1 MKGLLLR
8 IFGHRMTLIF
18 GDPMVLDRWRWITRY
33 LPRTQG
39 GELLIDIGCG
49 SGAFSLGAAKRG
61 YRTLGLSWDD
71 RNNQE
76 AESRARIL
84 DLPNVSFK
92 VFDARRLNELH
103 TDRGKYK
110 YALCTENIE
119 HIVDDSKLIRDINAL
134 LAPGGRLLLTTPNYY
149 YRPLTKEDEGP
160 FDPIEDG
167 RHVRRGYSKAE
178 LRELL
183 EHQGFLVE
191 TIEYCSGYF
200 SQRTTTA
207 LRLLSRY
214 FGGFAWVV
222 TLPLRALG
230 PMLDRPRA
238 NGRWPGFSLCAVAIK
253 PRFSGARTLQK
264 PGGSQ

>member
-61 YRTLGLSWDD
+61 YRALGLSWDD
-71 RNNQE
+71 RNNRE
-76 AESRARIL
+76 AEWRARIL
-84 DLPNVSFK
+84 GLPNASFQIFDVRQLD
-92 VFDARRLNELH
+92 VFQP
-103 TDRGKYK
+103 DRGNYK
-110 YALCTENIE
+110 YALCMENME
-119 HIVDDSKLIRDINAL
+119 HIVDDSKLIKDITAL

-149 YRPLTKEDEGP
+149 YRPLTKDDEGP

-167 RHVRRGYSKAE
+167 RHVKRGYSSAE

-183 EHQGFLVE
+183 EFHGLLVE
-191 TIEYCSGYF
+191 KIEYCSGYF
-200 SQRTTTA
+200 SQRVTTV
-207 LRLLSRY
+207 LRLLSKPLGRL
-214 FGGFAWVV
+214 AWIV
-222 TLPLRALG
+222 TLPLRILG
-230 PMLDRPRA
+230 PMFDRPRA
-238 NGRWPGFSLCAVAIK
+238 DGRWPGYSISVVALK
-253 PRFSGARTLQK
+253 PRFAPPKT
-264 PGGSQ
+264 